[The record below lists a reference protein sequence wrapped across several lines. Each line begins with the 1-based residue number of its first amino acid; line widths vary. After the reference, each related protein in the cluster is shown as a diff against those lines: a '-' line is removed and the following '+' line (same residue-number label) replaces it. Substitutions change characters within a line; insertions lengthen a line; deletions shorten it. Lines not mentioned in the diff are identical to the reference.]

1 MQIRQKLL
9 ILAESLD
16 ALRVV
21 PRTMIVAYGWIVVQL
36 YIWFRSIPTYVQEK
50 CDPAVLLLAINKN
63 MALID
68 AKALACTV
76 VDVVGGPTPSQTA
89 FVTTIIGLSTAIF
102 GLYANSGRRWEG
114 WNPNRATNPR
124 FDNEYNQQYNQYG
137 PDDQYGPPP
146 PKTQINVFGNKT
158 EQEVAPVPQ
167 GPTPIVPVAPS
178 PAAPQPP
185 DNVIRVP
192 DEDTPPRP

>member
-1 MQIRQKLL
+1 MQIRRTIL
-9 ILAESLD
+9 ILSESLD

-21 PRTMIVAYGWIVVQL
+21 PRAMIASYGWIVVQL

-50 CDPAVLLLAINKN
+50 CDPAVLQLAINKG
-63 MALID
+63 MSLID
-68 AKALACTV
+68 SKSLACTV

-114 WNPNRATNPR
+114 WNPNKATNPR
-124 FDNEYNQQYNQYG
+124 YSNDEYQQFG
-137 PDDQYGPPP
+137 PEYDQYGPPP
-146 PKTQINVFGNKT
+146 PKTQINVFGSKT
-158 EQEVAPVPQ
+158 ETEPSQ
-167 GPTPIVPVAPS
+167 PTPPAPQSPTKPSETS
-178 PAAPQPP
+178 PAPP
-185 DNVIRVP
+185 DDVIKVP